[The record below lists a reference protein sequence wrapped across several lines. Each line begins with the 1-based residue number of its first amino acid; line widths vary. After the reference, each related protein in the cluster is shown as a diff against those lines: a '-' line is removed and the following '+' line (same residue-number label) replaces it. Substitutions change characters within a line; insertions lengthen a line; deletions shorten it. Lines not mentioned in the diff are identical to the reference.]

1 MATLKASSQNL
12 PEPTQISSS
21 DEIIW
26 SANTG
31 RSSETGKMIG
41 DVIAEKKTVEIKWEF
56 ITETEASL
64 IKSALQSGFFSFVLR
79 DYGTTVT
86 ITVYRGT
93 ISKEHLGY
101 IGDGNY
107 YYKSLSVSVIQ
118 Q

>member
-1 MATLKASSQNL
+1 MATLTASSQNL
-12 PEPTQISSS
+12 PEPSQISSN

-41 DVIAEKKTVEIKWEF
+41 DVVAEKKTVEIKWEY
-56 ITETEASL
+56 ITEQQAAT
-64 IKSALQSGFFSFVLR
+64 IKTALRSGFFTFNLR
-79 DYGTTVT
+79 DYGSPVT